1 MASLGRCLGTH
12 SRRWLLLALATCVV
26 LVPAKQSFQ
35 VASDGRSGPD
45 MMDDMSASAKDDIA
59 HSAAV
64 RMTITDSAAS
74 QLLRVDTKKESEE
87 AIKEEHAGEVQASSQ
102 GQTKYLRQEA
112 STAAAARPPPRGIC
126 RGELLPTKCPNEQ
139 QAEEDGLTAAAAAGL
154 AEEEDPCEAL
164 TELPETLPGQGSIA
178 FFAREAILQGCDGY
192 HRCSR
197 QSKGFRQCQFKPG
210 STKDCH
216 TGANCLP
223 PCLGSKLG
231 EDGQDC
237 SAQSVDD
244 CHGNHVVRKGMGIQ
258 CTIKFAGNPS
268 GADFC
273 EDDHLC
279 GIVPP

>member
-1 MASLGRCLGTH
+1 M
-12 SRRWLLLALATCVV
+12 LLALATRVA

-35 VASDGRSGPD
+35 VASDGRSGPEI
-45 MMDDMSASAKDDIA
+45 MDDMSASAKDDIA

-74 QLLRVDTKKESEE
+74 QLFRVDESQE
-87 AIKEEHAGEVQASSQ
+87 AIKEEHAGEAEIHATQ

-112 STAAAARPPPRGIC
+112 STASTATPLPRGIC

-197 QSKGFRQCQFKPG
+197 RNKGFRQCQFKPG

-216 TGANCLP
+216 SGANCLP

-231 EDGQDC
+231 DDGQDC

-279 GIVPP
+279 GVVPP